1 MQQHRPCAV
10 FFDNRG
16 TVSWDFAPAFDAA
29 HRAVLEA
36 GKPLVYVC
44 APAAWPVT
52 YLFAQLP
59 ATGREGLETL
69 AIVPTADDARDVAAA
84 LHATQACGGVHPVTG
99 LVRTERLL
107 RAEQVGTLV
116 ATAADALYLLRRSAL
131 KSDRLA
137 RVVVLW
143 PETVLAAGEADDLDT
158 VLGDAP
164 KAQRVMVTA
173 DEKAAAAGVIE
184 RHARRAPVAVHSR
197 VPERG
202 TAKVRYAAVEPYARV
217 HAARAA
223 LDILAPKTALVWEP
237 TRPRMWEELVAAPDV
252 ALVTGPDAGSTDLLI
267 AAGLPS
273 VAALAAFGELSADV
287 LVLLRPSQI
296 PYLERIVASTKPLRL
311 RGDTDRVWT
320 DAAKLR
326 DGLRSRLRSADLTT
340 ELLAVA
346 PLLDEYDPALVAAA
360 ALGEARPTAAGARQE
375 EETPRSETATWT
387 RLYVTA
393 GRRDR
398 VRQGD
403 VLKTFTEA
411 AGLTRS
417 DVGRIELMESFL
429 LVEVRPETAEHAIRC
444 VTGRQIG
451 GRRVTVRLDRHESS
465 GGSRAV

>member
-1 MQQHRPCAV
+1 MQQRRPCAV
-10 FFDNRG
+10 FFENRG
-16 TVSWDFAPAFDAA
+16 TVSWDFAPVFDAA

-52 YLFAQLP
+52 FLFAKLP
-59 ATGREGLETL
+59 AAGREGLETL
-69 AIVPTADDARDVAAA
+69 AIVPTADDAREVAAA

-143 PETVLAAGEADDLDT
+143 PETVLAAGESNDLDT

-164 KAQRVMVTA
+164 KAQRILVTA
-173 DEKAAAAGVIE
+173 DEGAAAGVIE

-197 VPERG
+197 IPERG
-202 TAKVRYAAVEPYARV
+202 TATVRYAAVEPYARV

-223 LDILAPKTALVWEP
+223 LDILAPKAALVWEP
-237 TRPRMWEELVAAPDV
+237 TRPRMWQELVAAPDV

-267 AAGLPS
+267 AADLPS
-273 VAALAAFGELSADV
+273 VDALAAFGELSADV
-287 LVLLRPSQI
+287 LVLLRPGQI
-296 PYLERIVASTKPLRL
+296 PYLERIVASAKPVRL
-311 RGDTDRVWT
+311 RGDADRVWT

-340 ELLAVA
+340 ELLAVE

-360 ALGEARPTAAGARQE
+360 ALGEARPTAAAARQE

-403 VLKTFTEA
+403 VLKTFAEA
-411 AGLTRS
+411 AGLARS
-417 DVGRIELMESFL
+417 DVGRIELKETFL
-429 LVEVRPETAEHAIRC
+429 LVEVRPEMAEHAIRC

-451 GRRVTVRLDRHESS
+451 GRRVTVRLDRHEPS
-465 GGSRAV
+465 GGSRVA

>member
-1 MQQHRPCAV
+1 MQQRRPCAV
-10 FFDNRG
+10 FFENRG

-52 YLFAQLP
+52 YLFAKLP
-59 ATGREGLETL
+59 ARGREGLETL

-107 RAEQVGTLV
+107 RAEQIGTLV

-131 KSDRLA
+131 KSDGLA

-143 PETVLAAGEADDLDT
+143 PEMVLAAGGSNDLDT

-164 KAQRVMVTA
+164 KAQRIMVTA
-173 DEKAAAAGVIE
+173 DEGAAADVIE

-202 TAKVRYAAVEPYARV
+202 TATVRYAAVEPYGRV

-267 AAGLPS
+267 AADLPS
-273 VAALAAFGELSADV
+273 VAALAAFGELSPDV
-287 LVLLRPSQI
+287 LVLLRPGQI
-296 PYLERIVASTKPLRL
+296 PYLERIVASAKPVRL
-311 RGDTDRVWT
+311 RGDTDSVWT

-326 DGLRSRLRSADLTT
+326 DGLRSRLRGADLTA
-340 ELLAVA
+340 ELLAVE

-360 ALGEARPTAAGARQE
+360 ALAEARPAPAAARQE
-375 EETPRSETATWT
+375 EETPRAETATWT

-403 VLKTFTEA
+403 VLKAFTEA

-417 DVGRIELMESFL
+417 DVGRIELRESFL

-444 VTGRQIG
+444 VTGRQIS